1 VKGAAIAV
9 VAAVVLATAVTA
21 CGKKGTHL
29 PAGDQ
34 GVFDNA
40 TPEIKELWTQALEA
54 DRTNDYYRAQ
64 VLLFEI
70 VQRKPSDQQ
79 VEAAKAQMT
88 LGLQKMREGVAKGDP
103 AAKAAFDEFRQN
115 PPARTP
121 GGSQ

>member
-1 VKGAAIAV
+1 MKRPALTL
-9 VAAVVLATAVTA
+9 AAVVVIAVAVSA
-21 CGKKGTHL
+21 CGKKGSHL
-29 PAGDQ
+29 PAGDKRA
-34 GVFDNA
+34 FDKA

-54 DRTNDYYRAQ
+54 ERTNDYYRAQ

-70 VQRKPSDQQ
+70 VQRKPSDQE

-88 LGLQKMREGVAKGDP
+88 LGLQKMRDAASKGDP

-115 PPARTP
+115 PPGRTP